1 MKDTLIIEHLRRG
14 DEEAFKYI
22 YERHYVLLC
31 RFANQILND
40 AALSEEVVDD
50 AIFYLWEHRR
60 EIEITYSVRAYLMRA
75 VRNRC
80 LNELQSLRHREELH
94 FSSFM
99 LPENMDFLDSVFVE
113 ENQPLGVL
121 LERELEDEL
130 TRSIEEL
137 PVECRTVFKKSRFE
151 QKKYE
156 EIALELGISINTVKY
171 HIKNALSLL
180 QKRLDNYLHLLI
192 IYILWISEKYKISTT
207 LILDFFVLYIKQR
220 NYATGRTY

>member
-22 YERHYVLLC
+22 YEHHYVLLC

-80 LNELQSLRHREELH
+80 LN
-94 FSSFM
+94 
-99 LPENMDFLDSVFVE
+99 VE

-192 IYILWISEKYKISTT
+192 IYIFMDI
-207 LILDFFVLYIKQR
+207 
-220 NYATGRTY
+220 